1 MKKIL
6 SLLVSAMLLLSI
18 VPAVT
23 LTANAEA
30 GMSWQDK
37 EGLLEALEILP
48 EKKSTEEEI
57 DAGFLQGVIAGM
69 YHVGAETA
77 AAEESETVSYT
88 QAAEKILEV
97 LGYSYYLGNDN
108 YLRQVTNGN
117 SMGLFDGMNVSD
129 FGAALNYGDL
139 VQMVYNAL
147 SVSVME
153 MSLDGNGKPTYEIKK
168 DSTILT
174 KYFDAEEVEGIL
186 TADGKTSL
194 YSADTVTG
202 FSVDGVTYYSQETYG
217 VKVGMRVKAYVS
229 GGDLLY
235 LYESSKNETVTFS
248 GEDVYSKSRTEFE
261 VSPEDARSKTYRF
274 DPAASYLYNGVY
286 LGSISSNVIPIEYFC
301 DENMTYTL
309 IDNDSDGRY
318 EAVYGNKYTYIKISG
333 KSAEN
338 QEIYD
343 EWDDG
348 IYEIID
354 GDRFYYADGIETEFN
369 NVKKGDI
376 VAMQIPQGLSME
388 NRSQTIDY
396 VILTDRISGRVT
408 GITQD
413 GFSVD
418 GEEYKLNE
426 RFDIPSDVMMGK
438 SGAFILDMT
447 GKIIDYSETATE
459 DENATKTEYAYIKSF
474 YESEED
480 DSICVKIFKGNGME
494 KMSLKDKCKLTK
506 GDTVVYENAN
516 AIFINQTD
524 CMGKLVKVKHQGN
537 EIKKIEIPKAI
548 AMGEKGKDTYEFNY
562 IPLTTGMRSRGDLI
576 QDMYLMDSNSTEVFL
591 IPTGGEDKDFKKV
604 STSKWA
610 RSSSGFSAEL
620 YAVDD
625 EYGIG
630 AVLARVATSSA
641 DKDIHAMNALF
652 VIEKVVTT
660 VNQDD
665 EICVELTGME
675 NNQKKTISFEDSDAE
690 STTIDPTVETD
701 SAYRVRSVKAN
712 DLVPGDI
719 IQYTTK
725 ENGTV
730 DGFRVFYRAD
740 DPDCF
745 FTLSGNQKD
754 AYITSS
760 VNSNWVLVGDKDLI
774 ACIGTIGEKTKTYLK
789 LDQTFASGS
798 KASKNFVSSKFGNIY
813 KVNTSSHKVE
823 AVRITDPDIKKG
835 ERAVVTVSWG
845 GERDLVV
852 YY

>member
-69 YHVGAETA
+69 YHAGAETA

-88 QAAEKILEV
+88 QAAEKLLEV

-117 SMGLFDGMNVSD
+117 SMGLFDGMNISD

-274 DPAASYLYNGVY
+274 DPTASYLYNGVY

-348 IYEIID
+348 IYELID

-376 VAMQIPQGLSME
+376 VAMQIPHGLSME

-426 RFDIPSDVMMGK
+426 KFDIPTSEMMGK

-474 YESEED
+474 YESEDD
-480 DSICVKIFKGNGME
+480 DSICVRIFKGNGME

-537 EIKKIEIPKAI
+537 EIKKIELPRAI
-548 AMGEKGKDTYEFNY
+548 TLGEKGKNAYNDFNY
-562 IPLTTGMRSRGDLI
+562 IPMVDNLRSRSNLI
-576 QDMYLMDSNSTEVFL
+576 QDMYVMDSNKTEVFL
-591 IPTGGEDKDFKKV
+591 IPTGGADKDFKKV
-604 STSKWA
+604 TTEKWS
-610 RSSSGFSAEL
+610 RNSISFSAEL
-620 YAVDD
+620 YSIDD

-630 AVLARVATSSA
+630 AVLVHVTTTGA
-641 DKDIHAMNALF
+641 DKDISSAKSLF

-660 VNQDD
+660 INEDD
-665 EICVELTGME
+665 EVCVQLTGME
-675 NNQKKTISFEDSDAE
+675 AGEKKTISFEDSDAE
-690 STTIDPTVETD
+690 STTNDKSVLTD
-701 SAYRVRSVKAN
+701 SAYRVRSVKASE
-712 DLVPGDI
+712 LVPGDI

-725 ENGTV
+725 ENGAI
-730 DGFRVFYRAD
+730 DGFRLFYRLG
-740 DPDCF
+740 DPDTI
-745 FTLSGNQKD
+745 FTLSGNQRD
-754 AYITSS
+754 AYLISPS
-760 VNSNWVLVGDKDLI
+760 WILVNDKDMI
-774 ACIGTIGEKTKTYLK
+774 ASIGTIEEKTKTYIK
-789 LDQTFASGS
+789 FSFTNGS
-798 KASKNFVSSKFGNIY
+798 KKNFMNNKFARVY
-813 KVNTSSHKVE
+813 KVNTVSHKVE
-823 AVRITDPDIKKG
+823 SVQITDPDIQQGKK
-835 ERAVVTVSWG
+835 AVATVSWG
-845 GERDLVV
+845 LEQDLIV

>member
-18 VPAVT
+18 VPAAT

-69 YHVGAETA
+69 YHAGAETA

-88 QAAEKILEV
+88 QAAEKLLEV
-97 LGYSYYLGNDN
+97 LGYSYYLGNDT

-117 SMGLFDGMNVSD
+117 TMGLFDGMNVSD
-129 FGAALNYGDL
+129 FSANLNYGDL
-139 VQMVYNAL
+139 VQMLYNAL

-153 MSLDGNGKPTYEIKK
+153 VSLDGNGKPTYEIKK

-174 KYFDAEEVEGIL
+174 KYFEAEEVEGIL

-229 GGDLLY
+229 NGDLLY

-261 VSPEDARSKTYRF
+261 VSPEDAKSKTYRF

-426 RFDIPSDVMMGK
+426 KFDIPTSEMMGK

-447 GKIIDYSETATE
+447 GKIIDYSETANE
-459 DENATKTEYAYIKSF
+459 DENTTKTEYAYIKSF

-480 DSICVKIFKGNGME
+480 DSICVRIFKGNGME

-506 GDTVVYENAN
+506 GDTVVYDNAN
-516 AIFINQTD
+516 VIFANQTD

-537 EIKKIEIPKAI
+537 EIKKIELPRTITL
-548 AMGEKGKDTYEFNY
+548 GEKGKNAYNDFNY
-562 IPLTTGMRSRGDLI
+562 IPMVDNLRSRSKLI
-576 QDMYLMDSNSTEVFL
+576 QDMYVMDSNKTEVFL
-591 IPTGGEDKDFKKV
+591 IPTGGADKDFKKV
-604 STSKWA
+604 TTEKWS
-610 RSSSGFSAEL
+610 RNSISFSAEL
-620 YAVDD
+620 YSIDD
-625 EYGIG
+625 EYGVG
-630 AVLARVATSSA
+630 AALAYVNTSGA
-641 DKDIHAMNALF
+641 DKDISSSNKLF
-652 VIEKVVTT
+652 IIEKVVTIL
-660 VNQDD
+660 NQND
-665 EICVELTGME
+665 EICIQLTGME
-675 NNQKKTISFEDSDAE
+675 GSEKKTISFEDSDAE
-690 STTIDPTVETD
+690 STTNNPETATDP
-701 SAYRVRSVKAN
+701 AYRIRTVKAAE
-712 DLVPGDI
+712 LEPGDI
-719 IQYTTK
+719 IQYTLKDNETI
-725 ENGTV
+725 
-730 DGFRVFYRAD
+730 DGFRVLYKIG
-740 DPDCF
+740 DPDGL
-745 FTLSGNQKD
+745 FTLSGTQRD
-754 AYITSS
+754 AYMIDPSWIL
-760 VNSNWVLVGDKDLI
+760 VNDKDLI
-774 ACIGTIGEKTKTYLK
+774 CCIGTVEDKTKTYLK
-789 LDQTFASGS
+789 LGFQNLAQS
-798 KASKNFVSSKFGNIY
+798 KKNFMSSQFGNVY
-813 KVNTSSHKVE
+813 KVNTKSHKVE
-823 AVRITDPDIKKG
+823 LVRVSDPDIKKG
-835 ERAVVTVSWG
+835 TRALTTVSWG
-845 GERDLVV
+845 AEKDLVV
-852 YY
+852 YYE

>member
-23 LTANAEA
+23 LAANAEA

-69 YHVGAETA
+69 YHAGAETA

-97 LGYSYYLGNDN
+97 LGYSYYLGNDT

-117 SMGLFDGMNVSD
+117 SMGLFDGMNISD

-174 KYFDAEEVEGIL
+174 KYFDAKEVEGIL

-202 FSVDGVTYYSQETYG
+202 FSVDGVTYYSQESYG

-274 DPAASYLYNGVY
+274 DPTASYLYNGVY

-376 VAMQIPQGLSME
+376 VAMQIPHGLSME

-418 GEEYKLNE
+418 GEEYKQNE
-426 RFDIPSDVMMGK
+426 KFDIPTSEMMGK

-447 GKIIDYSETATE
+447 GRIIDYSETATE
-459 DENATKTEYAYIKSF
+459 DENSTKTEYAYIKSF

-548 AMGEKGKDTYEFNY
+548 TMGEKGKDAYEFNY
-562 IPLTTGMRSRGDLI
+562 IPLTTGMHSRGNLI

-610 RSSSGFSAEL
+610 RSSGFSAEL
-620 YAVDD
+620 YAVND

-641 DKDIHAMNALF
+641 DKDIHAQKPLF

-675 NNQKKTISFEDSDAE
+675 AGQKRTITFEDSDAE
-690 STTIDPTVETD
+690 STTNNPDEVSPVDEFRI
-701 SAYRVRSVKAN
+701 RSVKAN
-712 DLVPGDI
+712 DLQPGDI
-719 IQYTTK
+719 LQYTTK

-730 DGFRVFYRAD
+730 DGFRLFYRVG
-740 DPDCF
+740 DPEMYF
-745 FTLSGNQKD
+745 MLSGNQRD
-754 AYITSS
+754 AYLVSK
-760 VNSNWVLVGDKDLI
+760 VNSNWVLASDKDMI
-774 ACIGTIGEKTKTYLK
+774 CCIGTIAEKTSTYTRL
-789 LDQTFASGS
+789 LQTFESG
-798 KASKNFVSSKFGNIY
+798 AQAQKNFINGSFANIY
-813 KVNTSSHKVE
+813 KVNLSSHKIE
-823 AVRITDPDIKKG
+823 AVRASDPDIKKG
-835 ERAVVTVSWG
+835 CKALTTISWG